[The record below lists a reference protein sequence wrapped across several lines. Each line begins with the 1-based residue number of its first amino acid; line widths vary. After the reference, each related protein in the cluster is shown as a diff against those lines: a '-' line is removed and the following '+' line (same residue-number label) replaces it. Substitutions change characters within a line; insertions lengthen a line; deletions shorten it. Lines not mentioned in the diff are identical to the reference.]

1 MIYGRIGR
9 GLRNLRRL
17 RQILLIFTKYGFR
30 DIIDR
35 LPIKIPYKIKKVLL
49 KGTRAKRLRLA
60 IEELGP
66 TFIKFGQLLS
76 VRADILPKDLI
87 SELTRL
93 QDEVNPLPFD
103 EIKKVVEK
111 ELKNPIST
119 LYGSF
124 THKPEASAS
133 LAQVHRAVTKE
144 GKTVVVKVQ
153 RPGVREI
160 IETDLSIMELLA
172 NLIEREIRGARDY
185 ELVMRV
191 QEIGKNLLAEL
202 NFANEGRAIDRFR
215 TNFKDDDDIL
225 IPEVYWELTTDKV
238 LTMERLEGMKI
249 TDVDALDRAGL
260 SRKEFTQRGANFI
273 LRQVFDFGYFHADPH
288 PGNML
293 VSKDG
298 KIILL
303 DFGLIGTLDDEM
315 IENLANLVT
324 AVVKRDIE
332 RIAELFTKLD
342 VMKED
347 VDIRGVK
354 SDLFDFIDRYY
365 GIPLSRL
372 SVNDIVNDI
381 FEISRKYRMK
391 IPRNLILL
399 AKALST
405 VEGIAHQLDPD
416 FDMISHLRPF
426 AKKLIEREYSLKNIF
441 REVSRVVE
449 SYSILLKKL
458 PGDLTLI
465 LRKMREG
472 KLKIEFEHRGL
483 KNFISKSERSAN
495 RLSFSFI
502 IAALIVGS
510 SLIMLSNRGPFL
522 LGFPALGIIG
532 FVIAGLLGLGLVI
545 SLLRSGKL

>member
-1 MIYGRIGR
+1 
-9 GLRNLRRL
+9 
-17 RQILLIFTKYGFR
+17 
-30 DIIDR
+30 
-35 LPIKIPYKIKKVLL
+35 
-49 KGTRAKRLRLA
+49 
-60 IEELGP
+60 
-66 TFIKFGQLLS
+66 
-76 VRADILPKDLI
+76 
-87 SELTRL
+87 
-93 QDEVNPLPFD
+93 
-103 EIKKVVEK
+103 
-111 ELKNPIST
+111 
-119 LYGSF
+119 
-124 THKPEASAS
+124 
-133 LAQVHRAVTKE
+133 
-144 GKTVVVKVQ
+144 
-153 RPGVREI
+153 
-160 IETDLSIMELLA
+160 
-172 NLIEREIRGARDY
+172 
-185 ELVMRV
+185 
-191 QEIGKNLLAEL
+191 
-202 NFANEGRAIDRFR
+202 
-215 TNFKDDDDIL
+215 
-225 IPEVYWELTTDKV
+225 
-238 LTMERLEGMKI
+238 
-249 TDVDALDRAGL
+249 
-260 SRKEFTQRGANFI
+260 
-273 LRQVFDFGYFHADPH
+273 FDFGYFHADPH

-303 DFGLIGTLDDEM
+303 DFGLIGSLDDEM
-315 IENLANLVT
+315 LENLANLVT
-324 AVVKRDIE
+324 AVVKKNIE
-332 RIAELFTKLD
+332 RIAELFTKLG

-347 VDIRGVK
+347 VNIRGVK
-354 SDLFDFIDRYY
+354 SDLRDFIDRYY

-441 REVSRVVE
+441 REVLRVVE

>member
-1 MIYGRIGR
+1 
-9 GLRNLRRL
+9 
-17 RQILLIFTKYGFR
+17 
-30 DIIDR
+30 
-35 LPIKIPYKIKKVLL
+35 L

-76 VRADILPKDLI
+76 VRADILPKELI
-87 SELTRL
+87 SELTKL

-144 GKTVVVKVQ
+144 DKTVVVKVQ

-185 ELVMRV
+185 ELVTRV

-249 TDVDALDRAGL
+249 TNVEALDRAGL
-260 SRKEFTQRGANFI
+260 SRKEFTEKGANFI

-303 DFGLIGTLDDEM
+303 DFGLIGSLDDEM
-315 IENLANLVT
+315 VENLANLVT

-332 RIAELFTKLD
+332 RITELFVKLG

-372 SVNDIVNDI
+372 SVNEIVNDI
-381 FEISRKYRMK
+381 FETSRKYRMK

-416 FDMISHLRPF
+416 FNMIAHLKPF
-426 AKKLIEREYSLKNIF
+426 TKKIIERKYSLKNIL
-441 REVSRVVE
+441 REASRIVE
-449 SYSILLKKL
+449 SYSILLRKL
-458 PGDLTLI
+458 PGDITLI
-465 LRKMREG
+465 LKNIKDG

-510 SLIMLSNRGPFL
+510 SLIMLSNKGPFL

-532 FVIAGLLGLGLVI
+532 FVIAGIFGLGLVI